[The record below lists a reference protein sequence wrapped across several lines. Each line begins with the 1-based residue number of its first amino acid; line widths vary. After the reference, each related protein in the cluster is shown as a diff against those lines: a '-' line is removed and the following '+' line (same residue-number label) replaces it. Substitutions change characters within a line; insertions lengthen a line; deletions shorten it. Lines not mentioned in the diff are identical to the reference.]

1 MRALVLGISFL
12 LFALPA
18 MAFTVK
24 LAVVNQSRSCSSG
37 EGGALEVESNKGKP
51 KVDDLQA
58 FVTVEGAQGP
68 VNFNFYHTTE
78 GFQLQPAAYGKAAL
92 AIASNTK
99 NKSVKF
105 RFPAL
110 RADRFYAQALVVV
123 SASDSSGNVAQ
134 DSKKIFV
141 SRDVIVQKS
150 KDLSLNC
157 TQVFTPEIMSGLYD
171 NQNDTDMTITT
182 SDGVTKLLETTKSKS
197 IGWSILPTILT
208 GGSGFSL
215 FGLSGNRLSGLA
227 QQVNESSFTAISHSV
242 NPGDVAFRY
251 IQRTRVKEAYDLL
264 LADGCGGVRKADD
277 GLLYLDREFTVNNV
291 YKVASP
297 YDPAA
302 LDQALKN
309 RNFGR
314 PVINTCSAVDQA
326 VVPYISE

>member
-1 MRALVLGISFL
+1 MKTILFVILVSFVAVHAEAFSISL
-12 LFALPA
+12 S
-18 MAFTVK
+18 VS
-24 LAVVNQSRSCSSG
+24 NQARSCPAGSA
-37 EGGALEVESNKGKP
+37 GALEVEAKKDKYKS
-51 KVDDLQA
+51 DELLLS
-58 FVTVEGAQGP
+58 VTVQDAGGP
-68 VNFNFYHTTE
+68 VNFNYYHTTE
-78 GFQLQPAAYGKAAL
+78 GFQLPPAMFGKTAMS
-92 AIASNTK
+92 IASNTK
-99 NKSVKF
+99 SKTVKF
-105 RFPAL
+105 RFPTL

-123 SASDSSGNVAQ
+123 SATDALGNVAQ

-150 KDLSLNC
+150 QDLSLNC

-197 IGWSILPTILT
+197 LGWSILPTILT
-208 GGSGFSL
+208 GSSGFSL
-215 FGLSGNRLSGLA
+215 FGLNGNRLSGLA
-227 QQVNESSFTAISHSV
+227 QQVNESSFTAITHNI

-264 LADGCGGVRKADD
+264 LADGCGGVRKAQD
-277 GLLYLDREFTVNNV
+277 GMLYLDREFTVNNV

-297 YDPAA
+297 YDPEA
-302 LDQALKN
+302 LDQALKT

-326 VVPYISE
+326 VIPYITE